1 LLASIE
7 EFPVAENWTWYTVL
21 YAAGNFDGWCGN
33 YSWGGNPQK
42 IYGSSPVQNSVSLSG
57 TPSGSVLPAN
67 EWYVYTV
74 TYSTSLG
81 LFTFY
86 ADATS
91 VFTWNVSNNAGV
103 PSYVAG
109 GQAGIASAPHAYC
122 AYTAFNGTCDNATTI
137 ATNVA
142 ALKTKL
148 GSAVI

>member
-1 LLASIE
+1 M
-7 EFPVAENWTWYTVL
+7 
-21 YAAGNFDGWCGN
+21 YAWNL
-33 YSWGGNPQK
+33 NPQK
-42 IYGSSPVQNSVSLSG
+42 IYGKSPFQNSISLNG
-57 TPSGSVLPAN
+57 MPAGSVLPAN
-67 EWYVYTV
+67 EWYVLTL
-74 TYSTSLG
+74 TYSASLG

-91 VFTWNVSNNAGV
+91 VFTWNISNNAGV

-109 GQAGIASAPHAYC
+109 GQAGIWTASPHGYFAYM
-122 AYTAFNGTCDNATTI
+122 AFNSTCDNATTI